1 MNVFRIILTAL
12 LVMITSLVYAQS
24 AKQKP
29 VTIFEGLQKPSSFYV
44 TQNEIFVVEQGQDRV
59 LKLDLNGK
67 LVESYGNKGSGDYQ
81 FNQPLDIDA
90 TNGLK
95 VYISD
100 TRNNRIQVFDKRWQL
115 LSSINSYGVS
125 NQNQRIEPTWLGVTK
140 LGHLIFLD
148 QRSGYLVKMDENG
161 TFLDEIP
168 VPKEIKE
175 ISKLKVIGNSIFI
188 LDDKSG
194 VIHQLSDSGFYE
206 TFYPV
211 DEVTSF
217 YTLGSDM
224 IFVSNDTLS
233 MNQQDRIKVENAID
247 IVALESEI
255 YILTVDSILKI
266 ELN

>member
-1 MNVFRIILTAL
+1 MNIFRIIVLGLFT
-12 LVMITSLVYAQS
+12 MISSSGFAQPEM
-24 AKQKP
+24 KVLK
-29 VTIFEGLQKPSSFYV
+29 TIYSGLQSPTSFYI
-44 TQNEIFVVEQGQDRV
+44 TQNEIFVVEQEQDQV

-67 LVESYGNKGSGDYQ
+67 LLESYGNKGSGDYQ
-81 FNQPLDIDA
+81 FNRPFDIDA

-115 LSSINSYGVS
+115 LSSITGYEAS

-168 VPKEIKE
+168 IPKEVKE
-175 ISKLKVIGNSIFI
+175 ISKLKVLGNSIFI
-188 LDDKSG
+188 LDNKSS
-194 VIHQLSDSGFYE
+194 VIHRLSDLGFYE

-211 DEVTSF
+211 ENVKSF
-217 YTLGSDM
+217 SFNGQSFWILNDKS
-224 IFVSNDTLS
+224 VSNKDKSYSLELDEKV
-233 MNQQDRIKVENAID
+233 QDIFIHK
-247 IVALESEI
+247 ESI
-255 YILTVDSILKI
+255 YLLTDKNILLV
-266 ELN
+266 N